1 MLSWAAIFFLGF
13 VTVVILVLI
22 IRLFLMVRYLKVSIA
37 KLGFVIREDAKKYF
51 DEASDKIVKTN
62 QEFQTSY
69 TKIVHDGTI
78 SALADAGTVM
88 EKTLQYAHQEAGSI
102 IIKAR
107 EDAQNIIAESRN
119 ETSSY
124 ANQALGKSADTIRW
138 VMEQYTKETFDTNQ
152 HQDLIKKLLDEYINE
167 QRA

>member
-1 MLSWAAIFFLGF
+1 MLSWVAIFFLGF
-13 VTVVILVLI
+13 ITLVILVLI

-51 DEASDKIVKTN
+51 DEASDKIVDTN
-62 QEFQTSY
+62 QKFQISY

-78 SALADAGTVM
+78 SAIADAGTVM
-88 EKTLQYAHQEAGSI
+88 ERVLEGAHKEAGSI

-107 EDAQNIIAESRN
+107 EDAQHIITESRN
-119 ETSSY
+119 ETSDY
-124 ANQALGKSADTIRW
+124 ANQALGKSAETIQW
-138 VMEQYTKETFDTNQ
+138 VMEQYTKETFSTDQ

-167 QRA
+167 HRA